1 MTSVM
6 KIQDNQYQESVL
18 SFIKVKEK
26 ELNQLLENLKA
37 KNNEQTEKDKE
48 SIYLKQEILKLKKDL
63 FEAD

>member
-1 MTSVM
+1 MTAIM
-6 KIQDNQYQESVL
+6 KIQDKQYQESVL

-26 ELNQLLENLKA
+26 ELNELLDNLKA

-48 SIYLKQEILKLKKDL
+48 SIYLKQEILNLKKDL